1 MLSYGYWQ
9 RRFGG
14 ERSAIGRNIT
24 IDAQPREIVGVM
36 PRGFRMVSADF
47 DVIAPL
53 AFDRNK
59 QILAGFGFQG
69 IGRLK
74 PGVTIARADAD
85 ITRMVPIWMDSW
97 SNGPG
102 TNPHFYEQWRITP
115 AIRPLKQEVVGN
127 VSGLLWVVMGTLAVV
142 MLITCANVANL
153 ELVRAEARQQ
163 ELAVR
168 VALGAGRAR
177 IARDLLTESVLLAL
191 LGGAV
196 GVGIAYAGLRLL
208 LAIGPENLPRLN
220 EIGLDMRALV
230 FTFALSLLSG
240 VLFGMIPVLRY
251 AGSWTPAALQSAGRT
266 ASVSRERHHARN
278 LLVVAQ
284 VAMALVLLVSAGLMF
299 RTFRKLRTVDPGFA
313 DAKHLETMRI
323 SIPDSLV
330 ANPQVVTRLQD
341 DVVDK
346 FAAMPGVTSVG
357 FASDMPM
364 EGFEAGWD
372 EILVEGKNYAGE
384 TPPMRLYKFAG
395 PGFFLAA
402 GTRIIAGREFTRS
415 ETYDRRPVVIV
426 SENLARELWG
436 SPAAAVGKRIR
447 RWTSMPWI
455 EVVGV
460 VRDTYENG
468 VQQNAPAIVYWPAM
482 AMGYWGPGNFD
493 AIRSATFIV
502 RSDRAGT
509 ESFLSELR
517 RAVWSVNANV
527 PVASMRTMQDIY
539 SQSLAPTSFT
549 LVMLSIAGTM
559 ALTLGFI
566 GIYGVISYA
575 VSRRTREIG
584 IRLAL
589 GAEKAGIF
597 RMIIGQGLRLALA
610 GVAVGVVATLLLG
623 RLLTTFSHLLYGVQ
637 TSNPA
642 TIAVVSFAL
651 LVVAAV
657 ACFLPVR
664 RAASVVPMRALRA
677 E

>member
-1 MLSYGYWQ
+1 
-9 RRFGG
+9 
-14 ERSAIGRNIT
+14 
-24 IDAQPREIVGVM
+24 
-36 PRGFRMVSADF
+36 
-47 DVIAPL
+47 
-53 AFDRNK
+53 
-59 QILAGFGFQG
+59 
-69 IGRLK
+69 
-74 PGVTIARADAD
+74 
-85 ITRMVPIWMDSW
+85 MVPIWMDSW

-127 VSGLLWVVMGTLAVV
+127 ISGLLWVVMGTLAVV

-266 ASVSRERHHARN
+266 ASISRERHHSRN
-278 LLVVAQ
+278 VLVVAQ

-384 TPPMRLYKFAG
+384 
-395 PGFFLAA
+395 
-402 GTRIIAGREFTRS
+402 
-415 ETYDRRPVVIV
+415 RRPCDCI
-426 SENLARELWG
+426 NLPALVFSSLPEQELSPDASLLG
-436 SPAAAVGKRIR
+436 LKRTIADPSSLSRRISPANFGAA
-447 RWTSMPWI
+447 
-455 EVVGV
+455 
-460 VRDTYENG
+460 
-468 VQQNAPAIVYWPAM
+468 
-482 AMGYWGPGNFD
+482 
-493 AIRSATFIV
+493 
-502 RSDRAGT
+502 
-509 ESFLSELR
+509 
-517 RAVWSVNANV
+517 
-527 PVASMRTMQDIY
+527 
-539 SQSLAPTSFT
+539 
-549 LVMLSIAGTM
+549 
-559 ALTLGFI
+559 
-566 GIYGVISYA
+566 
-575 VSRRTREIG
+575 
-584 IRLAL
+584 
-589 GAEKAGIF
+589 
-597 RMIIGQGLRLALA
+597 
-610 GVAVGVVATLLLG
+610 
-623 RLLTTFSHLLYGVQ
+623 
-637 TSNPA
+637 
-642 TIAVVSFAL
+642 
-651 LVVAAV
+651 
-657 ACFLPVR
+657 LPR
-664 RAASVVPMRALRA
+664 P
-677 E
+677 